1 MKKYLSKLIP
11 DSLKAIVRRFSKA
24 RKFEAFKKNAVGLDV
39 NALVEGFKKAG
50 FVKGDVLFVHSSLR
64 SLGYIENGA
73 VDIINALKEVV
84 GEEGTLVFPAFTI
97 NGSMYQTLA
106 DEHSIFDREKSV
118 ATTGKITNVFWE
130 GKDAYRSIHPT
141 HSVAAWGKNAKFITE
156 GHYKAETN
164 FGEATPF
171 GKFLSLKG
179 KIVGIGISYGPV
191 TFYHVYEDLNLH
203 LFPEVYLKDRM
214 PARYKL
220 ESGEVTS
227 STFLCHN
234 PDFHKNR
241 IDKVK
246 DKLIEDF
253 FARHFEKNNLSVK
266 VPIGQ
271 GSVWS
276 VRSDL
281 LISELEKLHKKNIT
295 IYNVDAANQQP

>member
-1 MKKYLSKLIP
+1 MKKYISKLIP
-11 DSLKAIVRRFSKA
+11 DSLKVAVRRFSKA
-24 RKFEAFKKNAVGLDV
+24 RKFEEFKKNAVGLDV
-39 NALVEGFKKAG
+39 KTLVEGFKKAG
-50 FVKGDVLFVHSSLR
+50 FEKGDVLFIHSSLR

-106 DEHSIFDREKSV
+106 DESHIFDPKKSV

-130 GKDAYRSIHPT
+130 GKDVCRSIHPT
-141 HSVAAWGKNAKFITE
+141 HSVAAWGKHARFITE
-156 GHYKAETN
+156 GHHKAETN
-164 FGEATPF
+164 FGKGTPF
-171 GKFLSLKG
+171 GNFLSLKG

-191 TFYHVYEDLNLH
+191 TFYHVYEDLNLS
-203 LFPEVYLKDRM
+203 LFPDVYLKDRI

-220 ESGEVTS
+220 ENGEIAS
-227 STFLCHN
+227 SSFLSHN
-234 PDFHKNR
+234 PEFHQNR

-246 DKLIEDF
+246 DKHIEDF
-253 FARHFEKNNLSVK
+253 FARHFEANNLSQK

-276 VRSDL
+276 IKSDV

-295 IYNVDAANQQP
+295 IYSVDATKK